1 MEPPSLLD
9 LVIKTVFDNIDKYDK
24 EYVKIVIEPLRQ
36 KMLYDVLQTVK
47 NHYSKCDGQENH
59 CDKIW
64 AVLPCLINSKFYTKL
79 DTRELMTYCRGS
91 DLSSSRFEEFIG
103 CLGVN
108 TPNLKEL
115 KICRR
120 SSFETSLSERELDSI
135 IQLKNL
141 TILEI
146 SQVCV
151 PMSGILDIS
160 RRCEKLKKITANN
173 VKIDDVPSNVTFRD
187 DFVYVK
193 IVAFNEYP
201 GNLKLKM
208 ETTMPTEDSKYAE
221 HTRYVKMFLEPKRIR
236 EFLLS
241 QRFAENLKEIFFD
254 TANLE
259 DIEEM
264 VEFPHLPE
272 IKYATIFSNFQSV
285 RALRCFLKRNG
296 QTLEELFLK
305 GIDIKEKMSLGEILS
320 SCPNLRYLSLMWST
334 LVGNDA
340 PINAIQKLKHFEWL
354 CDAGSTSAHQVGY
367 FTHEVAFSSILSAP
381 LLEEL
386 HIDLAKIDF
395 SDNATVI
402 ARIERRE
409 ILRNL
414 KKFHM
419 TFDSDIMRK
428 RIPLG
433 QRGPDSCDAHRYG
446 VRWSMMRKNRQVK
459 RRKKIQVLV
468 NIVT

>member
-9 LVIKTVFDNIDKYDK
+9 LAIKTVCDNIDKYDK
-24 EYVKIVIEPLRQ
+24 EYVKIVFEPVKLMMIYG
-36 KMLYDVLQTVK
+36 MLQMVK

-64 AVLPCLINSKFYTKL
+64 AVLPCLINSKLYTKL

-91 DLSSSRFEEFIG
+91 DLSNSRFEEFIG

-141 TILEI
+141 TILDI

-151 PMSGILDIS
+151 PLSGILDIS

-208 ETTMPTEDSKYAE
+208 ETTMPTEDPKYAD
-221 HTRYVKMFLEPKRIR
+221 HTRYVKMFLEPKRIQ
-236 EFLLS
+236 ELLLS

-259 DIEEM
+259 DIEAM
-264 VEFPHLPE
+264 VDFPHLPE
-272 IKYATIFSNFQSV
+272 IKYATILSNFQSV
-285 RALRCFLKRNG
+285 HALRCFLKRNG
-296 QTLEELFLK
+296 QTLQELYLK

-320 SCPNLRYLSLMWST
+320 SCPNLRYLGLEWST

-340 PINAIQKLKHFEWL
+340 PVDSMQKLKHFEWMY
-354 CDAGSTSAHQVGY
+354 DAGFIISAHQRRKL
-367 FTHEVAFSSILSAP
+367 TDEVAFSSILSAP

-386 HIDLAKIDF
+386 SIDLAKIDF

-414 KKFHM
+414 KKFHSKFNADKFWYFSEGEIENYLRSF
-419 TFDSDIMRK
+419 TEFNNAIRSVI
-428 RIPLG
+428 
-433 QRGPDSCDAHRYG
+433 S
-446 VRWSMMRKNRQVK
+446 V
-459 RRKKIQVLV
+459 
-468 NIVT
+468 